1 MLPRGGGIVFRHYGW
16 PTDKRLALFR
26 TLEALCRRRGLLL
39 VASRLRRPR
48 GGVHR
53 PCGDRARAAGG
64 LVTAAAHDRREV
76 IRAFAQGADL
86 VFLSPVFPTRSH
98 PGAPTLGPMRFGLIA
113 RAAPGPVLALGGV
126 GRREA
131 AQLKSLGAFGFGA
144 IDYWLRPRHKAS
156 T

>member
-1 MLPRGGGIVFRHYGW
+1 M
-16 PTDKRLALFR
+16 
-26 TLEALCRRRGLLL
+26 
-39 VASRLRRPR
+39 
-48 GGVHR
+48 
-53 PCGDRARAAGG
+53 
-64 LVTAAAHDRREV
+64 TAAAHDRREV